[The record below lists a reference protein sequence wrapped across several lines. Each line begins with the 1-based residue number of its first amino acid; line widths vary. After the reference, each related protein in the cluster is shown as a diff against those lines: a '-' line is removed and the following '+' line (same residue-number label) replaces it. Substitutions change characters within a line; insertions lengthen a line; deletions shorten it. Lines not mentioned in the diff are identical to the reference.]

1 MCPKHTQEK
10 PKRNSKQTQEKTKK
24 NSRENQEKPDK
35 TTKMQRRHN
44 LAIAASSNFFL
55 NNRVLLCQAVDVL
68 GKA

>member
-24 NSRENQEKPDK
+24 NSRENQEKPYK
-35 TTKMQRRHN
+35 TTKKQRRHN